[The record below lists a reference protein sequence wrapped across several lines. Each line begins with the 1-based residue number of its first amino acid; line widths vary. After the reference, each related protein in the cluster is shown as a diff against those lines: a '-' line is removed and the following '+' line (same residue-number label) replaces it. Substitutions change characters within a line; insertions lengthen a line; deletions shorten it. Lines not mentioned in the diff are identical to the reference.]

1 MKIVSA
7 DFEILGKVD
16 GMEILKSIERAGR
29 VCYKS
34 EDKITDISAA
44 RFVKNIIKRGH
55 ESVLEHQSISI
66 LLTCDRGVSHEVVR
80 HRIAAYSQES
90 TRYCNYGGEGIT
102 VIDIRDYFMNS
113 NSFDIWLAAM
123 INCEKAYMDLL
134 KNGESPQI
142 ARSVLPNSLKTEIV
156 ITYNMREWRH
166 FLKLRTTAA
175 AQPQMREIALL
186 ILHTFKET
194 IPIIFDDIRLAR
206 YYLRRGL
213 SIKK

>member
-1 MKIVSA
+1 MSNFKL
-7 DFEILGKVD
+7 LGNVD
-16 GMEILKSIERAGR
+16 GIEILKSIERAGR

-102 VIDIRDYFMNS
+102 VISIREFFINPH
-113 NSFDIWLAAM
+113 SFDVWFSAM
-123 INCEKAYMDLL
+123 INCERAYLDLL

-166 FLKLRTTAA
+166 FLKLRTSAA
-175 AQPQMREIALL
+175 AHPQMREIALQ
-186 ILHTFKET
+186 ILYTFREL
-194 IPIIFDDIRLAR
+194 IPIIFDDIN
-206 YYLRRGL
+206 YE
-213 SIKK
+213 K

>member
-1 MKIVSA
+1 MKIIFA
-7 DFEILGKVD
+7 GFEILGDVN
-16 GMEILKSIERAGR
+16 GIEILKSIERAGR

-34 EDKITDISAA
+34 EDQITDISALH
-44 RFVKNIIKRGH
+44 FVKNIIKRGH

-102 VIDIRDYFMNS
+102 VISIREFFINPH
-113 NSFDIWLAAM
+113 SFDVWFSAM
-123 INCEKAYMDLL
+123 INCERAYLDLL

-142 ARSVLPNSLKTEIV
+142 ARSVLPNSLKTEIF

-166 FLKLRTTAA
+166 FLKLRTSAA
-175 AQPQMREIALL
+175 AHPQMREIALQ
-186 ILHTFKET
+186 ILYTFREL
-194 IPIIFDDIRLAR
+194 IPIIFDDIN
-206 YYLRRGL
+206 YE
-213 SIKK
+213 K

>member
-1 MKIVSA
+1 MRIVMSN
-7 DFEILGKVD
+7 FKLLGNVD
-16 GMEILKSIERAGR
+16 GIEILKSIERAGR

-102 VIDIRDYFMNS
+102 VISIREFFINPH
-113 NSFDIWLAAM
+113 SFDVWFSAM
-123 INCEKAYMDLL
+123 INCERAYLDLL

-166 FLKLRTTAA
+166 FLKLRTSAA
-175 AQPQMREIALL
+175 AHPQMREIALQ
-186 ILHTFKET
+186 ILYTFREL
-194 IPIIFDDIRLAR
+194 IPIIFDDIN
-206 YYLRRGL
+206 YE
-213 SIKK
+213 K

>member
-1 MKIVSA
+1 MKIIFA
-7 DFEILGKVD
+7 GFEILGDVN
-16 GMEILKSIERAGR
+16 GIEILKSIERAGR

-34 EDKITDISAA
+34 EDQITDISALH
-44 RFVKNIIKRGH
+44 FVKNIIKRGH

-102 VIDIRDYFMNS
+102 VISIREFFINPH
-113 NSFDIWLAAM
+113 SFDVWFSAM
-123 INCEKAYMDLL
+123 INCERAYLDLL

-156 ITYNMREWRH
+156 ITYNLRQWRH
-166 FLKLRTTAA
+166 FLKLRTSAA
-175 AQPQMREIALL
+175 AHPQMREIALQ
-186 ILHTFKET
+186 ILYTFREL
-194 IPIIFDDIRLAR
+194 IPIIFDDIN
-206 YYLRRGL
+206 YE
-213 SIKK
+213 K

>member
-1 MKIVSA
+1 MKIVYA
-7 DFEILGKVD
+7 GFEILGKVD
-16 GMEILKSIERAGR
+16 GIEILKSIERAGR

-34 EDKITDISAA
+34 EDKITDISALH
-44 RFVKNIIKRGH
+44 FVKNIIKRGH

-102 VIDIRDYFMNS
+102 VIDIREYFIHPH
-113 NSFDIWLAAM
+113 SFDVWFSAM
-123 INCEKAYMDLL
+123 INCERAYLDLL

-156 ITYNMREWRH
+156 ITYNLRQWRH
-166 FLKLRTTAA
+166 FLKLRTSAA
-175 AQPQMREIALL
+175 AHPQMRDIVLQ
-186 ILHTFKET
+186 ILYTFREL
-194 IPIIFDDIRLAR
+194 IPIIFDDIN
-206 YYLRRGL
+206 YE
-213 SIKK
+213 K

>member
-1 MKIVSA
+1 MKIIFA
-7 DFEILGKVD
+7 GFEILGDVN
-16 GMEILKSIERAGR
+16 GIEILKSIERAGR

-34 EDKITDISAA
+34 EDKITDISALH
-44 RFVKNIIKRGH
+44 FVKNIIKRGH

-102 VIDIRDYFMNS
+102 VISIREFFINPH
-113 NSFDIWLAAM
+113 SFDVWFSAM
-123 INCEKAYMDLL
+123 INCERAYLDLL

-166 FLKLRTTAA
+166 FLKLRTSAA
-175 AQPQMREIALL
+175 AHPQMREIALQ
-186 ILHTFKET
+186 ILYTFREL
-194 IPIIFDDIRLAR
+194 IPIIFDDIN
-206 YYLRRGL
+206 YE
-213 SIKK
+213 K